1 MAGKSSK
8 PNDVYRTQFAN
19 DFDNVYN
26 PTESKLFE
34 NRKEWLDSAEAAA
47 YLRVSLGALRNMT
60 CNGHIPYHKLGKRNR
75 YRLED
80 LRNLL
85 LSQKRGG
92 FRGN

>member
-1 MAGKSSK
+1 MGGKSFK
-8 PNDVYRTQFAN
+8 PGEFKPQEIAN
-19 DFDNVYN
+19 NFSEVYN
-26 PTESKLFE
+26 PVDKKFFE
-34 NRKEWLDSAEAAA
+34 NRREWLDSAEAAVF
-47 YLRVSLGALRNMT
+47 LRVSLGALRNMT
-60 CNGHIPYHKLGKRNR
+60 SNGLIPYYKLGKRNR